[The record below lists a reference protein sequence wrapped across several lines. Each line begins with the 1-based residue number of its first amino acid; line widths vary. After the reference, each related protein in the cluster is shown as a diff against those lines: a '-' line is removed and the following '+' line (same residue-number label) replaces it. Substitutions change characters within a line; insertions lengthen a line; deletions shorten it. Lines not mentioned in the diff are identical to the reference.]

1 MATSIQQQV
10 TDIYDNLTTLNS
22 QLLALCLNSRM
33 TTLEDSLRTSMS
45 TLVGDIS
52 NSELQV
58 QNIQTDLAT
67 ALTDLRAL

>member
-67 ALTDLRAL
+67 ALIDLRAL